1 MRMYAE
7 QLPPSERDFGVI
19 EKDERLDQITNTG
32 RADQSCDRTLPLA
45 GGAKHDAAS
54 ADICGGRTQRDYIEV
69 RGLHPGYVGWAHWV
83 SKLGKGCEA
92 RFLSGGQH
100 RLS

>member
-1 MRMYAE
+1 MYAE

-19 EKDERLDQITNTG
+19 EKYEGLDQITNTG
-32 RADQSCDRTLPLA
+32 RVDQSCDRTLPLA
-45 GGAKHDAAS
+45 GGAKHDTAS

-69 RGLHPGYVGWAHWV
+69 RGLHPGYVGWAHSV
-83 SKLGKGCEA
+83 SKLGKGRQA
-92 RFLSGGQH
+92 KFLSGGGQR